1 MSQRFIIGGR
11 DYFYSRWV
19 NEVESKNA
27 PTLDQFQQ
35 QVSELLLRHRSLLDV
50 LSKLGQSGASVN
62 RAVTKAVTDCG
73 CIELNARKQQY
84 SDELNLQDAKETLE
98 SHLAGS
104 LCEHCNEVLKNELGR
119 NLFYM
124 TALCN
129 LLQIQLDEVVAEEYD
144 KCSTLGL
151 FNLT

>member
-1 MSQRFIIGGR
+1 M
-11 DYFYSRWV
+11 
-19 NEVESKNA
+19 ESKNA
-27 PTLDQFQQ
+27 PTLEQFQQ
-35 QVSELLLRHRSLLDV
+35 QVSELLLRHRSVLDV
-50 LSKLGQSGASVN
+50 MSKLGQSSAAVN

-73 CIELNARKQQY
+73 CIELKASKQHY
-84 SDELNLQDAKETLE
+84 SDVNNLENAKEILQ
-98 SHLAGS
+98 SHVSGT
-104 LCEHCNEVLKNELGR
+104 LCEHCRDALQSELGR

-129 LLQIQLDEVVAEEYD
+129 QLNIGLDEVVADEYD

>member
-1 MSQRFIIGGR
+1 M
-11 DYFYSRWV
+11 
-19 NEVESKNA
+19 NA
-27 PTLDQFQQ
+27 PTMEQFQQ

-50 LSKLGQSGASVN
+50 MSKLGQSSASVN

-73 CIELNARKQQY
+73 CIELNASRQLY
-84 SDELNLQDAKETLE
+84 SGEMNLEEAKETLVN
-98 SHLAGS
+98 HLSGA
-104 LCEHCNEVLKNELGR
+104 LCEHCKDVVKSELGR

-124 TALCN
+124 TAMCN
-129 LLQIQLDEVVAEEYD
+129 LLQIQLDEVVSEEYN